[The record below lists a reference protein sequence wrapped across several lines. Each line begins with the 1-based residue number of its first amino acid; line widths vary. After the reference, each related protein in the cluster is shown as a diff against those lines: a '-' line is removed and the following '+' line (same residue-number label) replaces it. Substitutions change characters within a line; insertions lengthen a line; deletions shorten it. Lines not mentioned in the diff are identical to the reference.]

1 MSEQDQPAR
10 KRRSRR
16 QKPEPLPDDLY
27 DYAADPAPSTRPP
40 RRKPSGKWHDNLR
53 VTDDW
58 PDRVPVTEEEVDVF
72 ERYFGDLLDRLFGGR
87 STPSPEKI
95 PRRPYQIM
103 IWKRGE
109 RWAE

>member
-10 KRRSRR
+10 KQRSRR

-27 DYAADPAPSTRPP
+27 DYAADPAPSTRPR
-40 RRKPSGKWHDNLR
+40 RRKAPGKWHDNLR

-72 ERYFGDLLDRLFGGR
+72 ERYFGDVLDRLFGGPLY
-87 STPSPEKI
+87 S
-95 PRRPYQIM
+95 RP
-103 IWKRGE
+103 GE
-109 RWAE
+109 NALLDTSSDDRDKT